1 MRGLMR
7 LLLTLGMC
15 FGLLFM
21 AGCTSFRP
29 LYGKGP
35 TGEGVSTSLAAVAV
49 PEQRTRSAQLVRN
62 ELLNTMGTGP
72 ARYTLR
78 LTVAESIGYVSAL
91 TVSNVRRQRFNI
103 NAHYDLVN
111 IATGAVLA
119 SGDSFSNVSFDTVRQ
134 PVADLQASNNA
145 MQRAATEVGQDL
157 RQRVAAYFADH
168 PV

>member
-1 MRGLMR
+1 MRIF
-7 LLLTLGMC
+7 LTLGLC
-15 FGLLFM
+15 FNLLLM
-21 AGCTSFRP
+21 PSCTSFRP

-35 TGEGVSTSLAAVAV
+35 TGEGVSTSLSAVAI

-62 ELLNTMGTGP
+62 ELLNSMGTGT
-72 ARYTLR
+72 ARFTLR
-78 LTVAESIGYVSAL
+78 LAVTESVAYVSTL
-91 TVSNVRRQRFNI
+91 TASDVRRQRFNI
-103 NAHYDLVN
+103 TARYDLLN
-111 IATGAVLA
+111 ATTGAVLT
-119 SGDSFSNVSFDTVRQ
+119 SGNSFSNVSFDTVRQ

>member
-1 MRGLMR
+1 MR
-7 LLLTLGMC
+7 LLLITGMC
-15 FGLLFM
+15 LSLLFM

-62 ELLNTMGTGP
+62 ELLNTMGVGT

-78 LTVAESIGYVSAL
+78 LSVSESVAYVSTL
-91 TVSNVRRQRFNI
+91 TGSNVRRQRFNLT
-103 NAHYDLVN
+103 AHYDLLNVS
-111 IATGAVLA
+111 TGAVLS